1 MSEKETPFKIETKI
15 VHEGRWSESH
25 FGAVNTPVYHAS
37 TILFPNVGRMLEIF
51 SKHYDNIFYGRYGT
65 PTTRSFEQALCAL
78 EGGYRTVSFP
88 SGMAAIAAIF
98 SIFLS
103 RGDHLLVSDSAYDP
117 SRRFALNHL
126 KRFGIETTFYD
137 PQIGDGIRA
146 LMQPNTK
153 LVLCES
159 PGSHTFEIQDI
170 PAIVK
175 AAHEVGALVAMDNTW
190 ATPLLFAPLAFGV
203 DLSMMSC
210 TKYIVG
216 HADAMMGSVTV
227 ATEELYQ
234 KLRLGAA
241 SYGYA
246 VGSDESYLA
255 TRGLR
260 TLAVRLAQHEKNA
273 LELAHWLQSRSDV
286 VAVHHPALPSHP
298 GHALFKRD
306 FKGSS
311 GLFGVEFKKV
321 PRKAAFALMD
331 GLKLF
336 KIGYSWGG
344 FESLIVPTFMG
355 LERSA
360 YEWKPKGTPF
370 RLSIGLENPA
380 DLIADL
386 DQGLKLM
393 YEVAATCGPDE
404 PMA

>member
-1 MSEKETPFKIETKI
+1 MSEKDAPFSIETKL
-15 VHEGRWSESH
+15 VHEGRWSDAH

-37 TILFPNVGRMLEIF
+37 TILFPNVARMQEIF

-65 PTTRSFEQALCAL
+65 PTTRSFEEALCAL
-78 EGGYRTVSFP
+78 EGGYRTVCFP
-88 SGMAAIAAIF
+88 SGMAAVAAIL
-98 SIFLS
+98 SVFLS
-103 RGDHLLVSDSAYDP
+103 QGDHLLMVDSGYDP
-117 SRRFALNHL
+117 SRRFAANHL
-126 KRFGIETTFYD
+126 KRFGVETTYYD
-137 PQIGDGIRA
+137 PRIGGRIRE
-146 LMQPNTK
+146 LIRPTTK
-153 LVLCES
+153 LVFCES

-170 PAIVK
+170 PAIVE

-227 ATEELYQ
+227 ATEDIYK

-246 VGSDESYLA
+246 VGSDEAYLA

-260 TLAVRLAQHEKNA
+260 TLAVRLKQHEENGLQVA
-273 LELAHWLQSRSDV
+273 RWLAQRSDV

-298 GHALFKRD
+298 DHALFKRD
-306 FKGSS
+306 FKGAS
-311 GLFGVEFKKV
+311 GLFGVEFSRV

-331 GLKLF
+331 SLKLF

-344 FESLIVPTFMG
+344 FESLMVPTFMG
-355 LERSA
+355 IERSA

-380 DLIADL
+380 DLMADL
-386 DQGLKLM
+386 DRGLALM
-393 YEVAATCGPDE
+393 YEVAAACGPDE
-404 PMA
+404 PLA